1 MCLVP
6 SIHKHRLRVI
16 DGKSALGG
24 TLLLVLYLGCLV
36 SDVAN
41 AQNLSDAAPRPPDI
55 LEFMV
60 MEPGDEALLY
70 SEAPPAFVPD
80 GEIGPRGFLER
91 GVLLRVRVRPKEPG
105 LWNYSDCRLTLEPG
119 FLSFHARWLYPN
131 LPELDLERGRRM
143 ESLDWRRVICQEF
156 EKGVEFYEFVLK
168 SPARMS
174 FHVKQS
180 ASSELFVRSE
190 HTAFGFLTGMA
201 MMATCLATL
210 LAFYFRSGRLILQ
223 CAGLA
228 LTLLIMHLRYN
239 GPLAGLIGSEFVT
252 EVRLNVRIGASIN
265 LIYWMHVLVEFES
278 RIAKRFVWFVGLSI
292 LGVALIPLSVFFEVF
307 GPAALIWI
315 GVFSLSV
322 AFLLNLSALFF
333 SFSGKPQLAIRLF
346 RCLTLSLLALETA
359 TLLTEVNIQGLLP
372 LWCISILAE
381 TFTAVILVTRSHRAE
396 TELSE
401 SLDRQLSDLS
411 SESLSLQ
418 HELNDIEESYGG
430 VLAENDTLEQANSE
444 LVQAMSDVST
454 VEEALT
460 ERRQRL
466 HFTELLGFRLA
477 GLGHDL
483 MNPLGLARGV
493 MEVIPSDAWTS
504 EERRVKEQFIDEIDR
519 MTALRTAV
527 RVFGRPEAQATNT
540 EAPVG
545 RLFHVNSV
553 LSGSIDL
560 FKLSNEA
567 CSISV
572 DATED
577 VFLNGFASDLSRV
590 VVELLSNASRAASR
604 TDRPPKI
611 KIKLSNL
618 GTNTVLEFHDSGP
631 GFSENDTASL
641 AFGFIRESVDAG
653 PTEFHLGFGLVM
665 AARLV
670 GELGGKLEV
679 MDERSELG
687 GAVVKVSLPMPERQ
701 AVLE

>member
-1 MCLVP
+1 MGLVP

-16 DGKSALGG
+16 VGKSALGG
-24 TLLLVLYLGCLV
+24 TLLSVLYFCCLV

-41 AQNLSDAAPRPPDI
+41 AENLSDAAQRPSDT

-60 MEPGDEALLY
+60 MDPDDEAVLY

-91 GVLLRVRVRPKEPG
+91 GVLLRVRVRPREPG

-174 FHVKQS
+174 FQVKQS

-223 CAGLA
+223 CASLA
-228 LTLLIMHLRYN
+228 LTLLIIHLRYN

-278 RIAKRFVWFVGLSI
+278 RIAKRFVWVVGL
-292 LGVALIPLSVFFEVF
+292 LTLAVALIPLSFFEMV
-307 GPAALIWI
+307 GTASLITI
-315 GVFSLSV
+315 GVLSLGV

-333 SFSGKPQLAIRLF
+333 SFKEKPQLVIRLF

-418 HELNDIEESYGG
+418 HELDDIEESYGG

-504 EERRVKEQFIDEIDR
+504 EERRVKDQFIDEIDR

-611 KIKLSNL
+611 KLKLSNS
-618 GTNTVLEFHDSGP
+618 GTSSVLEIHDSGP

-687 GAVVKVSLPMPERQ
+687 GAVIKVSLPLPERQ